1 MQKCNVYNDQEIPIS
16 VPVVQEICKRI
27 LASEQREAMINIVFV
42 KLEKIA
48 EYNKYR
54 NVEGPTDVLSFGYD
68 SPGLLGE
75 IYVCPQYVREN
86 AKYFKVSFGEELTRV
101 CVHGILHLLGYD
113 HETSESDAK
122 KMFEKQENYVRE
134 LSDFCDKIS

>member
-1 MQKCNVYNDQEIPIS
+1 M
-16 VPVVQEICKRI
+16 PVVQEICKHI
-27 LASEQREAMINIVFV
+27 LVSEQKKAMINIVFV

-54 NVEGPTDVLSFGYD
+54 NVEGPTDVLSFSYNSSD
-68 SPGLLGE
+68 LLGE
-75 IYVCPQYVREN
+75 IYICPQYVKEN
-86 AKYFKVSFGEELTRV
+86 AKYFKVPFGEELTRV

-113 HETSESDAK
+113 HETNELDAK
-122 KMFEKQENYVRE
+122 KMFEKQENYVCE

>member
-1 MQKCNVYNDQEIPIS
+1 MRKCNVYNDQEIPINVS
-16 VPVVQEICKRI
+16 VIQEICGRI
-27 LASEQREAMINIVFV
+27 LASEQKKAMVNIVFV

-54 NVEGPTDVLSFGYD
+54 NVDGPTDVLSFSYNSSD
-68 SPGLLGE
+68 LLGE
-75 IYVCPQYVREN
+75 IYICPQYVKEN
-86 AKYFKVSFGEELTRV
+86 AKYFKVSFGEELVRV

-113 HETSESDAK
+113 HETNESDAK

-134 LSDFCDKIS
+134 LSGFCDRIS